1 MTLRKRIYRI
11 YKRFMLNHF
20 RRAFIDHE
28 WVKWKG
34 YKVDWEHPR
43 DINEKIQWL
52 LCYSD
57 TSMWT
62 LCSDK
67 YRVREYVKSKGLENI
82 LIPLLG
88 VWDKAEDVDFES
100 LPDKFV
106 IRCNHDSGSTIA
118 VDKTKGFDPEAIR
131 SELATHLKN
140 RFGYRVGE
148 LFYNRIKPRI
158 VAEQF
163 LEQDIPSL
171 EGLPVDY
178 KIWCFDGEPYSI
190 WVNYNRTREST
201 FINVYDLDW
210 NLRPEASNF
219 NERFKDGKGVVPK
232 PECLDEMFAIAR
244 ILSEGFP
251 EVRVDLYLLGGK
263 IYFGELTFASV
274 GGMMKRFSDDY
285 LRELGAQCVLPEK
298 NKRNTK

>member
-67 YRVREYVKSKGLENI
+67 YRVREYVKSKGLEDI

-100 LPDKFV
+100 L
-106 IRCNHDSGSTIA
+106 I
-118 VDKTKGFDPEAIR
+118 
-131 SELATHLKN
+131 
-140 RFGYRVGE
+140 
-148 LFYNRIKPRI
+148 
-158 VAEQF
+158 
-163 LEQDIPSL
+163 SL
-171 EGLPVDY
+171 
-178 KIWCFDGEPYSI
+178 
-190 WVNYNRTREST
+190 
-201 FINVYDLDW
+201 
-210 NLRPEASNF
+210 
-219 NERFKDGKGVVPK
+219 
-232 PECLDEMFAIAR
+232 
-244 ILSEGFP
+244 
-251 EVRVDLYLLGGK
+251 
-263 IYFGELTFASV
+263 
-274 GGMMKRFSDDY
+274 
-285 LRELGAQCVLPEK
+285 
-298 NKRNTK
+298 